1 VPSKVK
7 AGSNTELAGRVKSIL
22 SSKGLTLHQA
32 SQRSARLF
40 GRNSS
45 YYLPHNLYYDLSH
58 GHFSPSLLQ
67 LVAFSRISN
76 YRLRDWLRV
85 FGFDIEEIP
94 RLQIQL
100 ASKRTALLESSLE
113 DSNSYIPWFRNLGA
127 GAPPV
132 DTVPL
137 SRQLER
143 TEPRRLG
150 PLLDLNNKSALYAK
164 IGSEDALAFPEL
176 LAGSIVR
183 VNPGMAGEVLK
194 SITGEGS
201 AALFLM
207 RHAKGFGC
215 CHIRTAGRGRIA
227 TISTQ
232 LPYAQVEFRVPEEAE
247 IVGVVDLEIRSLVAP
262 QLPSVAKSLSKR
274 WKPDVLSP
282 EALQLGPLLE
292 RARLEMGLSFRAA
305 AAMSREVANALG
317 DKRYFTASGSLSD
330 YETLSTPPRHVHKII
345 TFCAVYSLRLN
356 AILQAIGLNL
366 DDAGREPIPDLL
378 TDRPSWSPIRT
389 AAEVHR
395 GEETGSFRELL
406 TELGGVPLFLRR
418 SVSALCGLPRPS
430 LKDFFWM
437 ARTPRPVHPYLAGG
451 ILALVNRQKKK
462 PNDCGSKPL
471 WQQPL
476 YIVLKRDGTYVCGCC
491 SRENNSLVI
500 HTYPIG
506 VHRREQFR
514 ERDAEVVGKMVAIMR
529 KLV

>member
-1 VPSKVK
+1 VPSKIK
-7 AGSNTELAGRVKSIL
+7 AGPNAELADRIKSIL

-32 SQRSARLF
+32 SERSARLF

-45 YYLPHNLYYDLSH
+45 YYLPHNLYYDLSY
-58 GHFSPSLLQ
+58 GHFSPSLPQ
-67 LVAFSRISN
+67 FVAFSRISN
-76 YRLRDWLRV
+76 YRLRDWLHV

-113 DSNSYIPWFRNLGA
+113 DSNLHIPWFRNLRA

-137 SRQLER
+137 SRLLQW

-150 PLLDLNNKSALYAK
+150 PILDLNNKNVLYAK
-164 IGSEDALAFPEL
+164 VGSEDALAFPEL

-183 VNPGMAGEVLK
+183 VNPEMAGEALK
-194 SITGEGS
+194 SITEKGS

-207 RHAKGFGC
+207 RHAKGFCC
-215 CHIRTAGRGRIA
+215 CHIRTAGRRRIA

-232 LPYAQVEFRVPEEAE
+232 LPYAQMEFGVPEQAR
-247 IVGVVDLEIRSLVAP
+247 IIGVLDLEIRSLVGP
-262 QLPSVAKSLSKR
+262 QTPSVAKSLSRR
-274 WKPDVLSP
+274 WKPDVLSLETP
-282 EALQLGPLLE
+282 QLGPLLR
-292 RARLEMGLSFRAA
+292 RARIEMGLSFRAA

-317 DKRYFTASGSLSD
+317 DERYFTASGSLSD

-345 TFCAVYSLRLN
+345 TFCAIYSLRLN
-356 AILQAIGLNL
+356 AIFQALGLNL
-366 DDAGREPIPDLL
+366 DDAGREPIPGLL
-378 TDRPSWSPIRT
+378 TDRPSLSPNRTT
-389 AAEVHR
+389 AAVHR
-395 GEETGSFRELL
+395 GEDTGFFGELL
-406 TELGGVPLFLRR
+406 TELGGTPLFLRR

-430 LKDFFWM
+430 LKDFFRM

-451 ILALVNRQKKK
+451 VLAVVNRQQKK

-491 SRENNSLVI
+491 SRENNSLVV
-500 HTYPIG
+500 HTYPNGI
-506 VHRREQFR
+506 HRREQLR
-514 ERDAEVVGKMVAIMR
+514 QRDTEVVGKMVAIVR
-529 KLV
+529 KLA